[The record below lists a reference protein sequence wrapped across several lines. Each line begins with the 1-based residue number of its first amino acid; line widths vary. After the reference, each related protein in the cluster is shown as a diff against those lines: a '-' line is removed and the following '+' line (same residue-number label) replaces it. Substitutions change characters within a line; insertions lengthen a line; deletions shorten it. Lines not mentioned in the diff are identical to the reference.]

1 MKQRHDPVHVTGV
14 ALRCD
19 GTLHDVQ
26 RTITDIEM
34 EAELREFIDGLDEG
48 VLSST
53 TSLTEE
59 ILTNMPD
66 CEDVFVSECREC

>member
-14 ALRCD
+14 APRCD

-48 VLSST
+48 VLSSIT
-53 TSLTEE
+53 
-59 ILTNMPD
+59 
-66 CEDVFVSECREC
+66 